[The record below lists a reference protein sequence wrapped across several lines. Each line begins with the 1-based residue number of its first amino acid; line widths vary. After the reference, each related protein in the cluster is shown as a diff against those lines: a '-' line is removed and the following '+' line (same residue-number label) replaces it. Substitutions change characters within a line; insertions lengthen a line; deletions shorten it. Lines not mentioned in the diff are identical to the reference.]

1 MPSPLHLLLTPQ
13 LLAFA
18 AIAIILLAVA
28 AISLLISRQG
38 PVYSDADHITGG
50 RARVLRDEI
59 HGFSGKPDYIWREK
73 GRLVPEEIKSGACG
87 PTPRH
92 DNVIQMGVYFFLIE
106 AQLNERPQGGRLKYR
121 NRTFWIE
128 NTEDLRAE
136 VLALRDR
143 YEGVQAGLLTPAPH
157 PQPRVCSRC
166 AFQGQCPDAAITRQG
181 APFLGPRGR

>member
-1 MPSPLHLLLTPQ
+1 VPTPLHQILTPQ

-28 AISLLISRQG
+28 AVSLLISRQG
-38 PVYSDADHITGG
+38 PVYSDADHIAGG
-50 RARVLRDEI
+50 RAPVLRDEI

-73 GRLVPEEIKSGACG
+73 GHLVPEEIKSGACG

-92 DNVIQMGVYFFLIE
+92 DNVIQMGVYFLLVE
-106 AQLNERPQGGRLKYR
+106 AKYHERPQGGRLKYR
-121 NRTFWIE
+121 NRSFWIE
-128 NTEDLRAE
+128 NNAELRAE

-143 YEGVQAGLLTPAPH
+143 YEGVQSGALTPAPH

-166 AFQGQCPDAAITRQG
+166 AFQGQCADAAIAGQG
-181 APFLGPRGR
+181 APFLGPLGR